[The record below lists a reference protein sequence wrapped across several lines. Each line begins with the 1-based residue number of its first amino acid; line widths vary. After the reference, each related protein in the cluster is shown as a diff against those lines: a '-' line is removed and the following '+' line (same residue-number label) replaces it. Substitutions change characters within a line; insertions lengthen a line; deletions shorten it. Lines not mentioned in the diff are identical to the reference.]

1 VPDPVFGKGTALAV
15 PTNPSI
21 AVASAPEVRFLVFKR
36 TLRNLLRPQ
45 PTCLLVLGL
54 IAFASGQAAKAST
67 TCIPF
72 SEARNHIGTT
82 RCIAGKVLRVKQG
95 NGGVHFF
102 DFCEDYRVCPFT
114 VVVFP
119 GDLKKIGDLR
129 QLQGRQIEIE
139 GPVKEYDGRAEIILT
154 RLNQL
159 RGDAAKIPPL
169 PKEYDVERHGK
180 YSAGKFSRPKQ
191 AKTLTRKT
199 QSRPVNV
206 QDDMSQ
212 PMSPEN

>member
-1 VPDPVFGKGTALAV
+1 MTQTATSKLG
-15 PTNPSI
+15 
-21 AVASAPEVRFLVFKR
+21 ASAPEVCFLPCKTIPRVQGSPR
-36 TLRNLLRPQ
+36 LVR
-45 PTCLLVLGL
+45 LLVLGL
-54 IAFASGQAAKAST
+54 LAFDSCHPAKAAT
-67 TCIPF
+67 ACIPF
-72 SEARNHIGTT
+72 SDARDHIGAT

-139 GPVKEYDGRAEIILT
+139 GQVKEYDGRAEIILT
-154 RLNQL
+154 HLSQL

-169 PKEYDVERHGK
+169 PKEYDVERHGNF
-180 YSAGKFSRPKQ
+180 SAGKSSRPKR
-191 AKTLTRKT
+191 AKTSTYKK

-206 QDDMSQ
+206 QQDMSV